1 MPMPHNISQTPKP
14 LPRHQAAPA
23 YSLPKGKVAIVAQN
37 RMNKVDKKKQKKDN
51 NNCKMQKL
59 TSRTQKA
66 KKKHVCLKTKCAKG
80 EGFAQNCTATPS
92 AHPAPTTS

>member
-1 MPMPHNISQTPKP
+1 MFHNVSQTPKP

-37 RMNKVDKKKQKKDN
+37 RMNKEDKNTKKCQKRRQQQL
-51 NNCKMQKL
+51 KMQKL
-59 TSRTQKA
+59 TSRTQQS
-66 KKKHVCLKTKCAKG
+66 KKKKSNDVRIKG

-92 AHPAPTTS
+92 THPAPTTS